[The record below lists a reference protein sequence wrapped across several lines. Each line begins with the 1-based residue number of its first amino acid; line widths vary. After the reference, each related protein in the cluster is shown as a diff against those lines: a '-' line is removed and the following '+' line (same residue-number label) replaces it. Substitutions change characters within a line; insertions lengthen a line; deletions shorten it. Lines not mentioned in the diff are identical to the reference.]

1 MALKKDEVN
10 WPFRIYVVFFVYALA
25 CGLVFW
31 VLLFWT
37 GISSVSDEPA
47 PQPEF
52 EVEEAFI
59 TCMGDWAAERIART
73 TELADSIRDVFDT
86 LTVDFDTLTRSE
98 LENYSFDD
106 DFNSEQDRFMTQICD
121 YQYSSTYD
129 EEFYLFF
136 MSQKDVEAWKAIRD
150 SLDNLP
156 Q

>member
-52 EVEEAFI
+52 EVEEAFT
-59 TCMGDWAAERIART
+59 TCMVDWAAERIART

-98 LENYSFDD
+98 LENYSFDVNPRRPID
-106 DFNSEQDRFMTQICD
+106 TFQSVLI
-121 YQYSSTYD
+121 
-129 EEFYLFF
+129 
-136 MSQKDVEAWKAIRD
+136 
-150 SLDNLP
+150 
-156 Q
+156 